1 MHKINTDTATVDG
14 EFTDGDEGQAIPPTE
29 LDASWFNT
37 VQRELCNV
45 VTGLGSVL
53 SDSNDSQI
61 IQALKRI
68 GIVSEISNGNVS
80 SVGSASSLLPIDSRL
95 IVHSAANFSIT
106 GTLATASI
114 IIIIPMW
121 NSGSPDSIS
130 VSYGDE
136 PIVIRKWNAFF
147 GIVTNVEPF
156 FINGYPLLMTDW
168 DGSVTV
174 PKITAPKVIDPN
186 LVEFVYEEAGEG
198 DDIDPWREWQLKSEW
213 QVGQVKRVRCTNID
227 GTMQTIGVYTSTT
240 GTVSYI
246 KFYKVGFREFIC
258 VGEYEAVDGNKY
270 AVLLANGGY

>member
-53 SDSNDSQI
+53 VDSNDSQI

-68 GIVSEISNGNVS
+68 GIISEISRGDVS
-80 SVGSASSLLPIDSRL
+80 SSRPIDSRL
-95 IVHSAANFSIT
+95 IIHSAADFGIT
-106 GTLATASI
+106 GTLATDSI

-147 GIVTNVEPF
+147 GIVTNTEPF
-156 FINGYPLLMTDW
+156 FIFGYPLLMTD
-168 DGSVTV
+168 DFGSLAV
-174 PKITAPKVIDPN
+174 PKITAANVIDPN

>member
-1 MHKINTDTATVDG
+1 MHKINTDTATSDG

-45 VTGLGSVL
+45 VTGLGTAL

-61 IQALKRI
+61 LQALKRI
-68 GIVSEISNGNVS
+68 GIVSEISNGDVS

-95 IVHSAANFSIT
+95 IIHSAANFSIT

-114 IIIIPMW
+114 IIIIPTW

-156 FINGYPLLMTDW
+156 FINGYQLLMTD
-168 DGSVTV
+168 GFGALTV
-174 PKITAPKVIDPN
+174 PKITASKVIDPN

-198 DDIDPWREWQLKSEW
+198 DDIDPWRAWQLKSEW

-227 GTMQTIGVYTSTT
+227 DTMQTVGVYTSTT

-246 KFYKVGFREFIC
+246 KFYRVGYREFRC
-258 VGEYEAVDGNKY
+258 VGEYDAADGNKY
-270 AVLLANGGY
+270 AVLLVNGGY

>member
-68 GIVSEISNGNVS
+68 GIVSEISNGDVS

-95 IVHSAANFSIT
+95 IIHSAANFSIT

-114 IIIIPMW
+114 IIIIPTW

-147 GIVTNVEPF
+147 GIVTNVEPL

-186 LVEFVYEEAGEG
+186 LVEFVYEDAGEG

-227 GTMQTIGVYTSTT
+227 GTMQTVGVYTSTA
-240 GTVSYI
+240 GAVSYI
-246 KFYKVGFREFIC
+246 KFYKVGYREFRCI
-258 VGEYEAVDGNKY
+258 GEYESVDGNKY
-270 AVLLANGGY
+270 AVLLVNGGY